1 MAKHYTFKINNEN
14 QKWDSQ
20 FITGADVR
28 GIPPGIPSTMDLF
41 LKRQGKPGIL
51 VLNDTKIDLEEP
63 GIEKFY
69 YQVADSTPGV

>member
-1 MAKHYTFKINNEN
+1 MAKKYPFKIDNETHF
-14 QKWDSQ
+14 WESQ
-20 FITGADVR
+20 FITGAEVR

-41 LKRQGKPGIL
+41 LKRAGKPGVL
-51 VLNDTKIDLEEP
+51 VLNDDRIDLAEH